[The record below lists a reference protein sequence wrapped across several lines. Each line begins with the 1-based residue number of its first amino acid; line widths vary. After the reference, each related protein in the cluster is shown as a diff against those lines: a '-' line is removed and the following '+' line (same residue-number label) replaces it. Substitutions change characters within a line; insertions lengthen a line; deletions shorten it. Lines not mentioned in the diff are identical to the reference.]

1 MHEQNIFFGI
11 IKLIIFIQK
20 KKLTKI
26 VKLIDFEYHIFCFN
40 FHHKK
45 YLSNMW
51 YFKSKYCELW
61 CFIKKKP
68 LKGSE
73 SNYIPKSININVQIN
88 FQIFILYT

>member
-11 IKLIIFIQK
+11 IKLITFVQK

-45 YLSNMW
+45 YLSNM
-51 YFKSKYCELW
+51 
-61 CFIKKKP
+61 
-68 LKGSE
+68 
-73 SNYIPKSININVQIN
+73 
-88 FQIFILYT
+88 